1 MNAKVGAT
9 GGFYRDDAARL
20 ASEAARQPGPMT
32 ASIPHSTSV
41 APPILL
47 DEPARPPLRPDMA
60 RNQNAAPALEE
71 RFDEAAE
78 PPRRLGLGR
87 VLAWVILAPLYAAT
101 AVASIG
107 LDVIFVK
114 ELLGF

>member
-20 ASEAARQPGPMT
+20 ASEAARQPDRPVG
-32 ASIPHSTSV
+32 SV
-41 APPILL
+41 SQPAAIAPAVLL
-47 DEPARPPLRPDMA
+47 DEPARPPLRPGPA
-60 RNQNAAPALEE
+60 RNQNTTPALGE
-71 RFDEAAE
+71 RFEETAE
-78 PPRRLGLGR
+78 PRRHLGFGR
-87 VLAWVILAPLYAAT
+87 ILAWLLLAPLYAAT

-107 LDVIFVK
+107 LDAMFVK